1 MRPGRL
7 DALTPG
13 AAARPSAPFRA
24 LPRLSLAALIVATG
38 CRGEPRD
45 ATGERTL
52 GRIVDSLVPVVEQ
65 AVGLKFRTQPRYAL
79 RTGDEVRAFVNRKL
93 EQDMPA
99 ERFRSISR
107 AYQFLGLLPDSL
119 DLRALMEEV
128 LTQQIAGYYDPDST
142 MLYGRAGA
150 TGPVMRLTI
159 AHELVHAL
167 QDQYLPLDSILKDRS
182 SADRSAAAQAILEG
196 QANYASIVM
205 LQGAE
210 VAARP
215 DFWEEA
221 RKTGDGMLAG
231 GELGKVPAVIRE
243 GLLFPYLD
251 GGEFMRWWN
260 TSRFKDTLPYGP
272 RMPTS
277 TEQILHPERYGAGDV
292 PIRIAFTD
300 TVPGAYEDVLGEFD
314 IRMLMQEL
322 TGKQVTRSVLPLGW
336 GGDRFRLDESD
347 GKAGLVWISVWDQP
361 RHRDWFLAQAGDALR
376 ARAAKG
382 YRVALDT
389 MTVGAHAG
397 LRYAVGDPDWR
408 GWTQLPSATIVGQ

>member
-1 MRPGRL
+1 MPVGAFVLEADRRPHQARACREARL
-7 DALTPG
+7 LGAHWLVAEIGLTHPGFGALAVRG
-13 AAARPSAPFRA
+13 LNAFAR
-24 LPRLSLAALIVATG
+24 VATI
-38 CRGEPRD
+38 RAVERPR
-45 ATGERTL
+45 
-52 GRIVDSLVPVVEQ
+52 S
-65 AVGLKFRTQPRYAL
+65 
-79 RTGDEVRAFVNRKL
+79 
-93 EQDMPA
+93 PA
-99 ERFRSISR
+99 
-107 AYQFLGLLPDSL
+107 A
-119 DLRALMEEV
+119 
-128 LTQQIAGYYDPDST
+128 
-142 MLYGRAGA
+142 
-150 TGPVMRLTI
+150 
-159 AHELVHAL
+159 
-167 QDQYLPLDSILKDRS
+167 
-182 SADRSAAAQAILEG
+182 
-196 QANYASIVM
+196 
-205 LQGAE
+205 
-210 VAARP
+210 
-215 DFWEEA
+215 
-221 RKTGDGMLAG
+221 
-231 GELGKVPAVIRE
+231 RE

-389 MTVGAHAG
+389 MTVGTHAG

>member
-1 MRPGRL
+1 MGHL
-7 DALTPG
+7 
-13 AAARPSAPFRA
+13 
-24 LPRLSLAALIVATG
+24 
-38 CRGEPRD
+38 
-45 ATGERTL
+45 
-52 GRIVDSLVPVVEQ
+52 VDSLVPIVEQ
-65 AVGLKFRTQPRYAL
+65 AVGLKFKTRPEYAL

-93 EQDMPA
+93 AQDMPA

-107 AYQFLGLLPDSL
+107 AYQLLGLLPDSL

-167 QDQYLPLDSILKDRS
+167 QDQYLPLDSILADKT

-196 QANYASIVM
+196 QATYATIVM

-215 DFWEEA
+215 EYWDTA
-221 RKTGDGMLAG
+221 RETGDGMLAG

-243 GLLFPYLD
+243 GLLFPYMD
-251 GGEFMRWWN
+251 GGEFMRWWA
-260 TSRFKDTLPYGP
+260 TSRLCDTLPYGP

-277 TEQILHPERYGAGDV
+277 TEQILHPERYESGDA
-292 PIRIAFTD
+292 PIPVVFTD

-322 TGKQVTRSVLPLGW
+322 TGRQVSRSVLPIGW
-336 GGDRFRLDESD
+336 GGDRFRLDTADEEV
-347 GKAGLVWISVWDQP
+347 GLVWVSVWDQP
-361 RHRDWFLAQAGDALR
+361 RHRDGFLAQVGDALR

-382 YRVALDT
+382 YRVELDT
-389 MTVGAHAG
+389 MTAGAYAG
-397 LRYAVGDPDWR
+397 LRYAVGDPAWR
-408 GWTQLPSATIVGQ
+408 GWAHLPSATVLAK